1 MESIEKEINIIY
13 YLKLLWKR
21 KVLIFSVTLI
31 FSLASV
37 FYSLWLPNIYS
48 SSATLALINDP
59 KGGSNQ
65 FINSQLG
72 SIASLANINMETDSI
87 DRFSMASAT
96 IFSRDFAS
104 KLYLDDEIVASMMAV
119 KKYDKKTKKLE
130 YDESEFNPFDNKWVD
145 KKPTFAKFHKEL
157 KQVLNF
163 EQDKR
168 FDVIYLSF
176 DNISPEFSYNMVNL
190 ILTTLDKDIRTR
202 DLKKSDEALEYLNAQ
217 YSSTQNAA
225 LKNSLNFLIQN
236 HLETQMLA
244 NIGDFYYFDVI
255 DQAYIPFYK
264 KSPSRALICILGF
277 MLGLLTSI
285 LFVLFKQII
294 SKSENS

>member
-1 MESIEKEINIIY
+1 MESIGKEINIIY
-13 YLKLLWKR
+13 YLKVLWKR
-21 KVLIFSVTLI
+21 KVLIISVTFI

-37 FYSLWLPNIYS
+37 LFSLWLPNIYS

-59 KGGSNQ
+59 KGSSNR
-65 FINSQLG
+65 FANSQLG
-72 SIASLANINMETDSI
+72 SIATLANINIETNSI

-104 KLYLDDEIVASMMAV
+104 KLYLDDVIVASMMAA
-119 KKYDKKTKKLE
+119 KKYDKKTKNLE
-130 YDESEFNPFDNKWVD
+130 YDKSEFNSLDNKWVD
-145 KKPTFAKFHKEL
+145 KKPTFAEFHKEL

-176 DNISPEFSYNMVNL
+176 DNISPEFSFDMVNL
-190 ILTTLDKDIRTR
+190 ILTTLDKDIRAR
-202 DLKKSDEALEYLNAQ
+202 DLKKSEEALDYLNTQ
-217 YSSTQNAA
+217 YRNTQNAA
-225 LKNSLNFLIQN
+225 LKNSLNFLTQN

-255 DQAYIPFYK
+255 DQAHIPFHK

-285 LFVLFKQII
+285 LFVLFEQII
-294 SKSENS
+294 SKTKNS

>member
-1 MESIEKEINIIY
+1 MESIEREIDIIY
-13 YLKLLWKR
+13 YIKVLWKR
-21 KVLIFSVTLI
+21 KVLIFNVTLI
-31 FSLASV
+31 FSIVSV
-37 FYSLWLPNIYS
+37 LFSLWLPNIYS

-65 FINSQLG
+65 FANSQLG
-72 SIASLANINMETDSI
+72 SIASLANINFETDSI

-96 IFSRDFAS
+96 IFSRDFAL
-104 KLYLDDEIVASMMAV
+104 KLYLDDEIVASMMAAR
-119 KKYDKKTKKLE
+119 KYNKKTKKLE

-145 KKPTFAKFHKEL
+145 KKPTFAEFHKEL
-157 KQVLNF
+157 KKVLNF

-168 FDVIYLSF
+168 FEVIYLSF

-202 DLKKSDEALEYLNAQ
+202 DLKKSDEALDYLNAQ

-264 KSPSRALICILGF
+264 KSPSRALICI
-277 MLGLLTSI
+277 
-285 LFVLFKQII
+285 
-294 SKSENS
+294 